1 MSIENDDSC
10 IWLMLWY
17 LFYGI
22 LFAITILSLISI
34 FINLGNFENYHVK
47 SPVPICPCGGI
58 YPKGMRIG
66 LLPVTNIYNS
76 Y

>member
-1 MSIENDDSC
+1 MEKENSYYF
-10 IWLMLWY
+10 WY
-17 LFYGI
+17 YVIAFFVAGLLFGTG
-22 LFAITILSLISI
+22 LFIAL
-34 FINLGNFENYHVK
+34 NLRFENYYVK

-66 LLPVTNIYNS
+66 QLPVTNIYNA

>member
-1 MSIENDDSC
+1 MSVQNDDDC
-10 IWLMLWY
+10 VMLMVWY

-22 LFAITILSLISI
+22 LFAMAILGSISI
-34 FINLGNFENYHVK
+34 FINSGNFENYHVK

-66 LLPVTNIYNS
+66 QLPVTNIYNA